1 MSKSIVVFCGSS
13 MGAQPVYA
21 QQAKALGHALAE
33 RGITLVYG
41 GGTAGLMGH
50 IADSA
55 LAKGGEVIG
64 VIPEFLNT
72 KERRHEHLTKLVEVQ
87 TMHQRKTIL
96 YELADAAIA
105 LPGGYGTLDEF
116 FEILTWNQLTLHTK
130 KLGLLNVN
138 GFYDHLYRHLQLIT
152 EEKFAPPVQLD
163 NMHIDSDAHALLSKM
178 LL

>member
-13 MGAQPVYA
+13 MGAQKEYA
-21 QQAKALGHALAE
+21 LQAKALGYALAE

-50 IADSA
+50 IADSV
-55 LAKGGEVIG
+55 LEKGGEVIG

-72 KERRHEHLTKLVEVQ
+72 KERKHERLTKLVEVQ

-96 YELADAAIA
+96 YELADAAIS

-138 GFYDHLYRHLQLIT
+138 GFYDHLYKHLQHIT
-152 EEKFAPPVQLD
+152 AENFAPPVQL
-163 NMHIDSDAHALLSKM
+163 NNLHMAADADELLSKM